1 METVLAVSF
10 AGAVTAFFV
19 WRDRKR
25 AARPVAR
32 TVKTER

>member
-1 METVLAVSF
+1 MNTILAVSF

-25 AARPVAR
+25 AARPA
-32 TVKTER
+32 TPKNERR

>member
-1 METVLAVSF
+1 MDTLIAVSF

-25 AARPVAR
+25 AARPRSKPAPR
-32 TVKTER
+32 P